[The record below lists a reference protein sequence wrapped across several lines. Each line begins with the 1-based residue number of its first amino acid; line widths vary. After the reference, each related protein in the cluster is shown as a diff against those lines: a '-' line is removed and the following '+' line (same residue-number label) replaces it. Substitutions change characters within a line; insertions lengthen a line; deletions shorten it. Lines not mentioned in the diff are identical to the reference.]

1 MAAVNTNRGSL
12 ALPSAVS
19 SEILQT
25 VQNES
30 KVMRLAR
37 QITLPGTGATIPV
50 LTGDPVANWVGETER
65 KTVADPTIATKTMQG
80 YKLAVIVPFS
90 NEFKRDLETLYNAI
104 VNRLPAALGLE
115 FDKTV
120 FGGKTAPGSNFD
132 TMASCTSVAFT
143 NKTAYAQ
150 MCEIKKNIGEK
161 NFALN
166 GIVLSPAGEA
176 IFLNAVDG
184 NSRPLFLNS
193 ATEGALGKIVGADTY
208 VTPAALN
215 GTVKGVAGDWNQAIY
230 GMVEGIKIDF
240 SEQATLG
247 SGDSAI
253 NLWQQNMFA
262 VRAEMEV
269 GFRANLDAFNLIS
282 VTA

>member
-19 SEILQT
+19 STILQT
-25 VQNES
+25 IQHES
-30 KVMRLAR
+30 KVMQLAQ

-50 LTGDPVANWVGETER
+50 LTGDPVANWVGETEK
-65 KTVADPTIATKTMQG
+65 KTVADPSIETKVMQG

-104 VNRLPAALGLE
+104 VNRLPHALGLE
-115 FDKTV
+115 FDRTV
-120 FGGKTAPGSNFD
+120 FGGKPVPGSNFD
-132 TMASCTSVAFT
+132 SFSTCTAVTFT
-143 NKTAYAQ
+143 NKTAYEK

-161 NFALN
+161 NYSLN

-176 IFLNAVDG
+176 IFLNATDG

-193 ATEGALGKIVGADTY
+193 TSEGALAKILGANTY

-215 GTVKGVAGDWNQAIY
+215 GNNKGVAGDWTQALY
-230 GMVEGIKIDF
+230 GIVEGIRIDF

-269 GFRANLDAFNLIS
+269 GFRANLDAFNLIA
-282 VTA
+282 TA

>member
-19 SEILQT
+19 STILQT
-25 VQNES
+25 IQHES
-30 KVMRLAR
+30 KVMQLAQ

-50 LTGDPVANWVGETER
+50 LTGDPVANWVGETEK
-65 KTVADPTIATKTMQG
+65 KTVADPSIETKVMQG

-115 FDKTV
+115 FDRTV
-120 FGGKTAPGSNFD
+120 FGGKAVPGSNFD
-132 TMASCTSVAFT
+132 SFSTCTAVTFT
-143 NKTAYAQ
+143 DATAYAK

-161 NFALN
+161 NYSLN

-184 NSRPLFLNS
+184 NKRPLFLNS
-193 ATEGALGKIVGADTY
+193 TTEGALGRILGANTY
-208 VTPAALN
+208 ETPAALN
-215 GTVKGVAGDWNQAIY
+215 GSNKGVAGDWTQALY
-230 GMVEGIKIDF
+230 GIVEGIRIDF

-269 GFRANLDAFNLIS
+269 GFRANLDAFNLIA
-282 VTA
+282 TA

>member
-19 SEILQT
+19 STILQT
-25 VQNES
+25 IQHES
-30 KVMRLAR
+30 KVMQLAQ

-50 LTGDPVANWVGETER
+50 LTGDPVANWVGETEK
-65 KTVADPTIATKTMQG
+65 KTVADPSIETKVMQG

-115 FDKTV
+115 FDRTV
-120 FGGKTAPGSNFD
+120 FGGKTVPGSNFD
-132 TMASCTSVAFT
+132 SFSTCTAVTFT
-143 NKTAYAQ
+143 DATAYAK

-161 NFALN
+161 NYSLN

-184 NSRPLFLNS
+184 NKRPLFLNS
-193 ATEGALGKIVGADTY
+193 TTEGALGRILGANTY
-208 VTPAALN
+208 ETPAALN
-215 GTVKGVAGDWNQAIY
+215 GSNKGVAGDWTQALY
-230 GMVEGIKIDF
+230 GIVEGIRIDF

-269 GFRANLDAFNLIS
+269 GFRANLDAFNLIA
-282 VTA
+282 TA